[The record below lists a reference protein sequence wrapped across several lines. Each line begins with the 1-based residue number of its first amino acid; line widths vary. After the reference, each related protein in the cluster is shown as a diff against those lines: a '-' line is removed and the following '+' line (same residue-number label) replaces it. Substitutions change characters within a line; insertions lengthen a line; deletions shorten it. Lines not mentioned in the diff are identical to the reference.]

1 MKKQIV
7 ILSLVALVAG
17 ACSSPASSDKGVATL
32 EGSDAATT
40 TTAATDSNADAEQA
54 MLDFAQCM
62 RDNGLPDFP
71 DPVVGSDGSLSFGFR
86 GQGAADAGIDPG
98 SDAFRTAIQACGD
111 KLQGIA
117 FGGDRGQFDATELQ
131 DQLLAVA
138 ACLREKGY
146 DVDDPQLDFSGGGP
160 AGGERG
166 PVAGNDSSSSDSG
179 SSDSSGSSSTT
190 SPNRTLPQRFQIFGP
205 NFDLT
210 DPDNQAA
217 LQACAESV
225 GIQGFGLGIGGGP
238 GGNGGSPPDGGGTTG
253 TTGSSNG

>member
-17 ACSSPASSDKGVATL
+17 ACSSPKSADAGVATL
-32 EGSDAATT
+32 EGSNGTTT
-40 TTAATDSNADAEQA
+40 TTAASNSNADAEQA

-86 GQGAADAGIDPG
+86 GQGAADAGIDPS
-98 SDAFRTAIQACGD
+98 SDAFQTAMQACRD

-117 FGGDRGQFDATELQ
+117 LGGDRGQFDPTQLQ

-138 ACLREKGY
+138 ACLRQKGY

-166 PVAGNDSSSSDSG
+166 PVAGSDSSST
-179 SSDSSGSSSTT
+179 SSGSSSSTT
-190 SPNRTLPQRFQIFGP
+190 STTSGSSSSQTSRGDRFQIFGP

-225 GIQGFGLGIGGGP
+225 GMQNGFPFG
-238 GGNGGSPPDGGGTTG
+238 GGNGGPPSDNGGTTG